1 MYIKVLSES
10 EKAQLKQR
18 ARRIKELQE
27 QGICFGCY
35 NFETDE
41 IFPSEEEITCTF
53 HYSLA

>member
-1 MYIKVLSES
+1 MYIKALSES

-53 HYSLA
+53 HYSHA